1 MLDPHKGWYSAQE
14 LAGLPGMPGDES
26 NIRKAAKKNLWASRN
41 KLRGK
46 GLEYALTALPVET
59 QKHLLGLA
67 MDAAASGETLPVP
80 AARALPAVKAPGAAV
95 TLRGQTRKSA
105 ALVQMDDWRRSYQDA
120 ALILCRAVEVIEV
133 ITCRSLTRL
142 IDRVPHQ
149 LRTIFPFP
157 VKAQFMRVLITV

>member
-14 LAGLPGMPGDES
+14 LAGLPGMPTTDRGV
-26 NIRKAAKKNLWASRN
+26 NKAAQKNLWAFRS
-41 KLRGK
+41 KERGK

-80 AARALPAVKAPGAAV
+80 AARALPAVKAPGAEV

-120 ALILCRAVEVIEV
+120 ALILCRAVEAAMAAAGKTE
-133 ITCRSLTRL
+133 SRL
-142 IDRVPHQ
+142 LAAEIAGVP
-149 LRTIFPFP
+149 L
-157 VKAQFMRVLITV
+157 